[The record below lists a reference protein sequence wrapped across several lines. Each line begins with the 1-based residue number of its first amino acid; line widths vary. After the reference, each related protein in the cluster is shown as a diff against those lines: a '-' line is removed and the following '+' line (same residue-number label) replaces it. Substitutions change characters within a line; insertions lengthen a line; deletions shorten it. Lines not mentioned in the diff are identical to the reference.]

1 MATVDQPTPLAD
13 DLAEMGVVPLG
24 FRTIAAAAWRGW
36 GVLLFPLGWGI
47 AHFAGMV
54 YNIAQV
60 SYRQSVTPPELMGRT
75 AAAVRWVVR
84 GTLPIGGVLGGAL
97 GTLIGV
103 RPALWP
109 AFGGSWAAGWFVFFA
124 PLRHLRDVPRPD
136 ALAD

>member
-24 FRTIAAAAWRGW
+24 FRTIAAAAWRGR

-47 AHFAGMV
+47 AHFTGMV

-60 SYRQSVTPPELMGRT
+60 SYRQIVTRPELMGRT
-75 AAAVRWVVR
+75 TAAVRRVVR

-109 AFGGSWAAGWFVFFA
+109 AFGGSWAAGRFVFFS

-136 ALAD
+136 ALAG

>member
-60 SYRQSVTPPELMGRT
+60 SYRQSVTPPRADGPDDRRRPLGRPGHAPHRRRPRRGT
-75 AAAVRWVVR
+75 GHADRGAARALARVRRVVGGRVVR
-84 GTLPIGGVLGGAL
+84 VLL
-97 GTLIGV
+97 
-103 RPALWP
+103 
-109 AFGGSWAAGWFVFFA
+109 AATA
-124 PLRHLRDVPRPD
+124 HARR
-136 ALAD
+136 AST